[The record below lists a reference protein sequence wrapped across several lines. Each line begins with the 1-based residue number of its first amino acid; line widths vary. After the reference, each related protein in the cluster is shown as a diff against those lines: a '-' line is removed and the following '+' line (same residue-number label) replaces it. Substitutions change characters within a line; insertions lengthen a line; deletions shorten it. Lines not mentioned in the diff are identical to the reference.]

1 MFYILFYFQVQL
13 NLDSFGFSYLFQ
25 SLPVLKDSSGISW
38 NCLGANGIILLRQN
52 IILQSSVVQWALD
65 KEFLS
70 VRSFIF
76 LCGLAYNKYL
86 IGICFI
92 YLFFFYLH
100 FLFNLFLFYLFFFSF
115 SQLLFLFDFYY
126 LIVCSHCVRGNDF
139 IVIVAVVENMRQL
152 PRPPRRPLDLSR
164 QTRSCAFAFAVA
176 VVIVVVFCLAGCGGG
191 ARKVYRG
198 VSKCFSYY
206 DTL

>member
-92 YLFFFYLH
+92 YLFFFYL
-100 FLFNLFLFYLFFFSF
+100 FYRFNLFLFLFSF

-152 PRPPRRPLDLSR
+152 PRPPQTPTRPEPSDKKLRVCVCRCCCYCCCFLLSWMRWRRQKSLSR
-164 QTRSCAFAFAVA
+164 RLQMFFLLRYPAK
-176 VVIVVVFCLAGCGGG
+176 
-191 ARKVYRG
+191 R
-198 VSKCFSYY
+198 
-206 DTL
+206 